1 MCLKEIFDLQR
12 RAATLIAILFLALM
26 ATTCR
31 AQEQREVLDKPTPV
45 YPEIARRMNLTG
57 TVKIRATIGPD
68 GRVKRVD
75 VIGGHPLLTDAA
87 VDAVKRWKYAPGKAE
102 TEVELEFHFHP

>member
-1 MCLKEIFDLQR
+1 MCLNVIPDFR
-12 RAATLIAILFLALM
+12 RASILIAILFLGCM
-26 ATTCR
+26 VTTCR
-31 AQEQREVLDKPTPV
+31 AQEQREVVAKPTPV
-45 YPEIARRMNLTG
+45 YPEIARRMNLMG
-57 TVKIRATIGPD
+57 IVKIKATIGPD

-87 VDAVKRWKYAPGKAE
+87 VDAVKRWKYASGKTE